1 MSKTVFAQVCN
12 TVNEQQCNTV
22 QEQQCRTVQDTVNEQ
37 VTNIFL
43 IWIFNTDVKQHL
55 TFFCPGLRHSERTTV
70 QHCARTTMFHSQWAG
85 FSSSLSRILLIFS
98 LFRFATLC
106 KTQFKNKSAQRFRNK
121 FATPSALRSATR
133 STRRL
138 KYTKIHFST
147 CEQQSE
153 DA

>member
-1 MSKTVFAQVCN
+1 MFNSSRTAMFNA
-12 TVNEQQCNTV
+12 ERATV
-22 QEQQCRTVQDTVNEQ
+22 QYNQRGEMRNPVYGEVRAAVLNGQRTGDKFKSFLNVENCFCSGVQHCE
-37 VTNIFL
+37 
-43 IWIFNTDVKQHL
+43 WA
-55 TFFCPGLRHSERTTV
+55 TV

-98 LFRFATLC
+98 LFRFATLY

-121 FATPSALRSATR
+121 FATLSTLRNATQ

-153 DA
+153 DS